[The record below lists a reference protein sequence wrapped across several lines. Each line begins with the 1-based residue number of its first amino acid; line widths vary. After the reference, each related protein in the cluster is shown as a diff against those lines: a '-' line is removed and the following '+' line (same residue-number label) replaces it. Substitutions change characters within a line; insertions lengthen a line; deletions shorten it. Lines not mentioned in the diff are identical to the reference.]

1 MARLV
6 VRAESLSEQ
15 QQVQLVPVLMYMRL
29 MEQTVHV
36 HIVMSCVQDGPVEQR
51 APCRRCDVM
60 RSVKWVK
67 CSHSGEAEG
76 AKSRGSVVAGRVK
89 GADSGFG
96 RRAQRS
102 MSMSGTHVHV
112 SATARSPSDV

>member
-15 QQVQLVPVLMYMRL
+15 QQVQLDVPVLMYMRL

-51 APCRRCDVM
+51 
-60 RSVKWVK
+60 
-67 CSHSGEAEG
+67 H
-76 AKSRGSVVAGRVK
+76 AGGV
-89 GADSGFG
+89 
-96 RRAQRS
+96 
-102 MSMSGTHVHV
+102 T
-112 SATARSPSDV
+112 